1 MKNFQI
7 ELHKLPTENTGEII
21 LSIDESIVF
30 QEKTD
35 IIDLICQFFDA
46 WVEFFKYDDATIFL
60 DEYEKK
66 VEFKNNETA

>member
-1 MKNFQI
+1 MKNFQM
-7 ELHKLPTENTGEII
+7 ELHKLPIENTGEII
-21 LSIDESIVF
+21 LSIDERILF

-35 IIDLICQFFDA
+35 IIDPSCQFFDA

>member
-35 IIDLICQFFDA
+35 IIDPICQFFDA

-66 VEFKNNETA
+66 VEFKNNETV